1 MFDEHD
7 IPSPRQ
13 RYKDDRGVLVTIVN
27 VEDGRVV
34 FIRDGYPHLCMR
46 PIYNFMAKFKK
57 IAEEEEQPSKVDDVC
72 L

>member
-27 VEDGRVV
+27 VEDRRVV